1 MTLTARQRQQLYDRE
16 VGKAIADGRGDLP
29 ICNLCDEPVRLGS
42 DWHES
47 HVGAPK
53 ANGGTQ
59 TGIAHD
65 RCNLEHAWRFVIP
78 QIAKADRQRWAHTG
92 AKLKSRRPLPGG
104 KFDAIKKKMDGTV
117 VDRRTGAPLGRGR

>member
-16 VGKAIADGRGDLP
+16 VEKARACGRGDLP
-29 ICNLCDEPVRLGS
+29 ICNLCDEPVKLGA

-53 ANGGTQ
+53 ANGGEVV
-59 TGIAHD
+59 GIAHA
-65 RCNLEHAWRFVIP
+65 RCNLDHNHRFVTP
-78 QIAKADRQRWAHTG
+78 QVAKANRQRWAHTG

-104 KFDAIKKKMDGTV
+104 KDSAIKKRMDGSV
-117 VDRRTGAPLGRGR
+117 VDRRTGQPWRWS